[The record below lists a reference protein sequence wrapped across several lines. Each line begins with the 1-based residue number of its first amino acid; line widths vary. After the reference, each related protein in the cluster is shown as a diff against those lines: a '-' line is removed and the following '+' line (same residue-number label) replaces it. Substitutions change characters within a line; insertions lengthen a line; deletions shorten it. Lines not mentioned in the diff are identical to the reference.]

1 MPSGQDVYSTPLVS
15 MLEPMVEGMNP
26 QLKTDIPIMK
36 DKAAALNQQWGQ
48 VVQTYDDLKA
58 GVDKL
63 DPLETE
69 VVNHANKA
77 DTSMEVRHARSF
89 KMQMQDDLNTMTEQ
103 SNIILI
109 LAMIFVFAAM
119 LFLLVSFV

>member
-1 MPSGQDVYSTPLVS
+1 
-15 MLEPMVEGMNP
+15 MLEPMVEGMN
-26 QLKTDIPIMK
+26 
-36 DKAAALNQQWGQ
+36 A
-48 VVQTYDDLKA
+48 DLKNDIQIMNEKVA
-58 GVDKL
+58 SLNEKWDNIIHTYHGLKADVAKL

-69 VVNHANKA
+69 VVNHANAA
-77 DTSMEVRHARSF
+77 DTSEEARHDRSF
-89 KMQMQDDLNTMTEQ
+89 KMQMQDDLNTMTEE

>member
-1 MPSGQDVYSTPLVS
+1 
-15 MLEPMVEGMNP
+15 
-26 QLKTDIPIMK
+26 
-36 DKAAALNQQWGQ
+36 
-48 VVQTYDDLKA
+48 
-58 GVDKL
+58 L

-69 VVNHANKA
+69 VVSHATAA
-77 DTSMEVRHARSF
+77 DKTNETSQHDRSF
-89 KMQMQDDLNTMTEQ
+89 KMQMQDDLNTMTEE